1 MVVWTLNCVWSDEG
15 ICHGGSCSGAEKRR
29 WRWGSDI
36 SAMRLCT
43 VQQLSTILM
52 STICVWCTVVH
63 NQGNSCKGS
72 LWIAPILNI
81 ELDWKLRC
89 LHSSV
94 RSFQPDRRQSP
105 HQCFFLHSVLQ
116 CGGVFRQEADPH
128 PSIQPFPILAAA
140 QRGNFKRHVHCT
152 HCTSYWQA
160 FNVSKGCGRRGRH
173 KEKAGWEAIRKEG
186 AVGEE
191 KD

>member
-43 VQQLSTILM
+43 VFSAAIVNYLDVNFLCLVYSCTQSRQFMQGTFSAQCA
-52 STICVWCTVVH
+52 SVW
-63 NQGNSCKGS
+63 
-72 LWIAPILNI
+72 
-81 ELDWKLRC
+81 
-89 LHSSV
+89 
-94 RSFQPDRRQSP
+94 
-105 HQCFFLHSVLQ
+105 
-116 CGGVFRQEADPH
+116 GGFRQEADPH

-140 QRGNFKRHVHCT
+140 QRGNFKRHVQCT
-152 HCTSYWQA
+152 HRTSYWQA